1 MTVRMARTGA
11 SRIACLL
18 VPDLPRAA
26 ALRAHPELSGRPFVV
41 CAGAGPRA
49 EVASASDAAIRSGV
63 RRGNTVAEAR
73 TLCAA
78 PAVHLASPALEEATR
93 AALLDA
99 GLSCSPR
106 AELEPRCAGAF
117 AGEAAVCADASG
129 VAALFCGE
137 AGFATALVQ
146 RAAALGLPARVA
158 IAGSRGVARMA
169 ARRIAGDGETH
180 VLAAGC
186 EAEFLA
192 PLPIDVLDPDDALA
206 ERLTRFGVHSVRDL
220 LRLPRASLGARLG
233 PAALALALLA
243 QGRCAL
249 PPPHAPMEARI
260 AEAID
265 LEHPAEQ
272 LEPLLFALQALLSRL
287 LARLEVRH
295 LACDELSLALDLA
308 GGGRDARR
316 IGVSAPTRELRVL
329 VRLVAQSLESQPP
342 RAAVACAR
350 LETRGVPLRR
360 DQLVLFRPPG
370 PAPGALAPALA
381 ELASL
386 CGAGRVG
393 APRVADDHHPDAHAL
408 AEFGPAARDTAPPA
422 PAGAFL
428 LALRM
433 LRPAAAAEV
442 RLRAG
447 HPIWIRSAVCSGR
460 VLRSAGPWRTTG
472 GWWSR
477 EGRFAFDHFDV
488 QTEDG
493 TVVRLRYDHIER
505 DWQIDGVYD

>member
-1 MTVRMARTGA
+1 MAAQGGA
-11 SRIACLL
+11 ARFACLL

-26 ALRAHPELSGRPFVV
+26 ALRAHPELSGRPFAVSSGG
-41 CAGAGPRA
+41 GARA
-49 EVASASDAAIRSGV
+49 EIASVSDEAIRFGV
-63 RRGNTVAEAR
+63 RRGHSVAEAR
-73 TLCAA
+73 SLCAA
-78 PAVHLASPALEEATR
+78 LAVHVASPALEEAAR
-93 AALLDA
+93 AALQDA
-99 GLSCSPR
+99 ALSCSPR
-106 AELEPRCAGAF
+106 AELEPRRAGLY
-117 AGEAAVCADASG
+117 AGEAAVSADASG
-129 VAALFCGE
+129 VASLFHGE
-137 AGFATALVQ
+137 AGFAAALAL
-146 RAAALGLPARVA
+146 RAAALGLPARVG
-158 IAGSRGVARMA
+158 IASSRGVARIA
-169 ARRIAGDGETH
+169 ARRVARDGETLL
-180 VLAAGC
+180 LAAGA

-206 ERLTRFGVHSVRDL
+206 SRLTRFGIHTLRDL
-220 LRLPRASLGARLG
+220 LRLPRQALATRLG
-233 PAALALALLA
+233 PAALALSA
-243 QGRCAL
+243 QARGTCSL
-249 PPPHAPMEARI
+249 PPPRAPDETRI

-265 LEHPAEQ
+265 LEYPAER
-272 LEPLLFALQALLSRL
+272 LEPLLFTLQGLLSRL

-295 LACDELSLALDLA
+295 LACGELALTLDLA

-350 LETRGVPLRR
+350 LETRGVALRR
-360 DQLVLFRPPG
+360 DQLDLFRPPG

-386 CGAGRVG
+386 CGASRVG
-393 APRVADDHHPDAHAL
+393 APALADHHHPDAHAAL
-408 AEFGPAARDTAPPA
+408 EFSPAATDAAQAP

-428 LALRM
+428 LALRR

-447 HPIWIRSAVCSGR
+447 HPSWIRSAVCSGR
-460 VLRSAGPWRTTG
+460 VLRCAGPWRTTG

-493 TVVRLRYDHIER
+493 TVVRLRYDHVAR
-505 DWQIDGVYD
+505 AWQIDGIYD

>member
-1 MTVRMARTGA
+1 MAPSVGS

-26 ALRAHPELSGRPFVV
+26 ALRAHPDLAGRPFAV

-49 EVASASDAAIRSGV
+49 EIASASEEAIRLGV
-63 RRGNTVAEAR
+63 RRGHTVAEAR
-73 TLCAA
+73 SLCASL
-78 PAVHLASPALEEATR
+78 AVHVASPALEEATR

-99 GLSCSPR
+99 ALSCSPR
-106 AELEPRCAGAF
+106 AELEPRCAGAY

-129 VAALFCGE
+129 VTPIFGGE
-137 AGFATALVQ
+137 AGFATALTQ

-158 IAGSRGVARMA
+158 VASSRSTARIA
-169 ARRIAGDGETH
+169 ARRIAGDGETLL
-180 VLAAGC
+180 LAPGD

-206 ERLTRFGVHSVRDL
+206 ERLTRFGVHTVRDL
-220 LRLPRASLGARLG
+220 LRLPRASLAARLG
-233 PAALALALLA
+233 PAAVALGLLA
-243 QGRCAL
+243 RGHCAL
-249 PPPHAPMEARI
+249 PPPGAP
-260 AEAID
+260 AEALVAEALD
-265 LEHPAEQ
+265 LEHPAER

-295 LACDELSLALDLA
+295 LACDELALSLELA

-329 VRLVAQSLESQPP
+329 VRLVAQSLESRPP
-342 RAAVACAR
+342 HAAVQCAR

-360 DQLVLFRPPG
+360 DQLDLFRPPG

-386 CGAGRVG
+386 CGAARVG
-393 APRVADDHHPDAHAL
+393 APAVADDHHPDAHAL
-408 AEFGPAARDTAPPA
+408 REFGPASRDAAPPE
-422 PAGAFL
+422 PAGTFL
-428 LALRM
+428 LALRA

-447 HPIWIRSAVCSGR
+447 HPIWVRSAVCSGR

-493 TVVRLRYDHIER
+493 TVARLRYDHVTR
-505 DWQIDGVYD
+505 GWQIDGVYD